1 MAYLYRH
8 IRLDKNEPFYVGI
21 GSDSDYK
28 RANAKKGRN
37 KHWKNIV
44 NLSSYEVEILLDNIT
59 WDDACI
65 KEIEFITLYGRVD
78 LNKGPLVNMTNG
90 GEGQYGRIVKD
101 ATKLLLSNTRKGKS
115 FTKGKTWKCKNRVS
129 DKTRNLISQNI
140 ERALKI
146 KKANSFH
153 VSQYDLQGNFIQ
165 EFQSVTEAKIKTN
178 IQTVDK
184 AARGNSKTAGGYIWK
199 YK

>member
-28 RANAKKGRN
+28 RAYNKKGRN
-37 KHWKNIV
+37 KHWNNIT
-44 NLSSYEVEILLDNIT
+44 NNTSYEVEIIAEDLT
-59 WDDACI
+59 WEQACE
-65 KEIEFITLYGRVD
+65 KEIEFIKLYGRSD
-78 LNKGPLVNMTNG
+78 LKLGTLVNMTDG

-101 ATKLLLSNTRKGKS
+101 ATKLLLSNDRKGKS
-115 FTKGKTWKCKNRVS
+115 FTKGKTWKCKNSVS
-129 DKTRNLISQNI
+129 DETRNLISQNI

-178 IQTVDK
+178 IQTIDK
-184 AARGNSKTAGGYIWK
+184 AARGNNKTAGGFIWK